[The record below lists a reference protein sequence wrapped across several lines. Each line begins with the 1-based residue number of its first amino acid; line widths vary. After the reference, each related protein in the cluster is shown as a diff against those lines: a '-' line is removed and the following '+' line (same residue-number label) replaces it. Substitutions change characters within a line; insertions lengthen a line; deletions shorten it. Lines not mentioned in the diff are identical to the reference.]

1 MDSPEQRLE
10 HQQEM
15 LAELKLET
23 RFEITAFNSRIDR
36 MSRDDLAILAKD
48 LFLHMQYQKQGFLKL
63 TKQEWGL

>member
-15 LAELKLET
+15 LAALKLET
-23 RFEITAFNSRIDR
+23 RFEVTAFNSRIDG

-48 LFLHMQYQKQGFLKL
+48 LFLHMQYQKQGFLEL